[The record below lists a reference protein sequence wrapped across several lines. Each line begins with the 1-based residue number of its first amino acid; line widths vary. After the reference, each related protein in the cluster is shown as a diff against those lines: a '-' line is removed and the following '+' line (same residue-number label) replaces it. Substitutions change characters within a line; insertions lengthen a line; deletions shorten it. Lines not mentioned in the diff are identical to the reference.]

1 MKSDSIFMGLLFLFL
16 IGCNK
21 DGNTDDKIHFG
32 DVIIN
37 TQEDLESFG
46 ENEYVQIEGNLTLEG
61 KDDNSQITDLSPLL
75 SLESIKGGL
84 SIEHTSITTLKG
96 LNNLVTVGNLAFS
109 ENQKLSSLVDLK
121 NLTSINGDFALTR
134 NHSLTSLQ
142 GLANLSLISEGIW
155 FQSNHGLQSLAGM
168 EKPITITRLLLF
180 ENIALKNLAGLSNIS
195 FVENASIQITGHWEI
210 DNLDGLKNFNK
221 PGQFYITDNKALT
234 NVGGFE
240 NLTNAGYVVIEDN
253 DVLENLDGFTNLME
267 IDSLYLSY
275 NPKLKDLDDFS
286 TLSSAKVVE
295 IEKNDELSNFCGLRP
310 LLSSS
315 NCLIK
320 VEGNLYNPIRQE
332 IIDGECNQ

>member
-37 TQEDLESFG
+37 TQEELESFG

-75 SLESIKGGL
+75 SIESIKGGL
-84 SIEHTSITTLKG
+84 SITNTSITTLKG
-96 LNNLVTVGNLAFS
+96 LNNLVTVGDLGFS
-109 ENQKLSSLVDLK
+109 ENQKLNSLVDLK
-121 NLTSINGDFALTR
+121 NLTSINGGFALTR

-180 ENIALKNLAGLSNIS
+180 ENIALKNLAGLGNIS

-210 DNLDGLKNFNK
+210 DNLDGLKNLNK

-240 NLTNAGYVVIEDN
+240 NLTDAGYIVIEDN
-253 DVLENLDGFTNLME
+253 DVLDNLDGFTNLKE

-286 TLSSAKVVE
+286 TLSSAKVIK
-295 IEKNDELSNFCGLRP
+295 IEKNDELSDFCGLRP

-320 VEGNLYNPIRQE
+320 VEDNLYNPIRQE
-332 IIDGECNQ
+332 IIDGVCNQ